1 MKFMA
6 SAVHTVPL
14 LLVGFETFS
23 TEKKKILDLEK
34 PGKLKNVKTN
44 KYLFVLTLF
53 QFSRFLKVPV
63 RVT

>member
-14 LLVGFETFS
+14 LLVGFE

-53 QFSRFLKVPV
+53 QFSRFLKVQSG
-63 RVT
+63 